1 LSISVILT
9 DWKAEVHDVDS
20 VPFIAYLFDAA
31 AQPTG
36 ESVEKDSPL
45 IGASVRKIG
54 SLGSGQADVTRG
66 GRRLLL

>member
-1 LSISVILT
+1 MILT

-20 VPFIAYLFDAA
+20 VPFIAYLFDVA
-31 AQPTG
+31 AQPAG

-54 SLGSGQADVTRG
+54 SLGTGQAAVTRG